1 METLV
6 KVTRNGQ
13 ITIPA
18 EVRRELGIEEG
29 DYMEVT
35 MKDGVIVISPAQVVD
50 RRQAYFW
57 SKKWQREE
65 READEDIEAGRI
77 RVFDDVDSLIADLDS

>member
-18 EVRRELGIEEG
+18 EVRGELGIKEG

-35 MKDGVIVISPAQVVD
+35 LKGGVIMISPAHVVD
-50 RRQAYFW
+50 RSQAYFW
-57 SKKWQREE
+57 SKSWQREE
-65 READEDIEAGRI
+65 READEDIEAGRV
-77 RVFDDVDSLIADLDS
+77 RVFDDVDSLISDLDS

>member
-1 METLV
+1 MSTLV

-18 EVRRELGIEEG
+18 EVRRQLGIEEG
-29 DYMEVT
+29 DYIEVT
-35 MKDGVIVISPAQVVD
+35 LKEGLIVMSPAHLVD
-50 RRQAYFW
+50 RTQAYFW
-57 SKKWQREE
+57 TQRWQDEE
-65 READEDIEAGRI
+65 READEDIEAGRV

>member
-1 METLV
+1 MGALI

-18 EVRRELGIEEG
+18 KVRRELGIQEG

-35 MKDGVIVISPAQVVD
+35 LKEGVIVISPAQVVGKS
-50 RRQAYFW
+50 QAYFW
-57 SKKWQREE
+57 SKRWQQEE
-65 READEDIEAGRI
+65 READEDIEAGRV
-77 RVFDDVDSLIADLDS
+77 RVFDDADSLIADLDS

>member
-1 METLV
+1 MGALI

-18 EVRRELGIEEG
+18 EIRRELGIREG

-35 MKDGVIVISPAQVVD
+35 LKEGVIVISPAQVVD
-50 RRQAYFW
+50 KSQAFFW
-57 SKKWQREE
+57 SERWQREE
-65 READEDIEAGRI
+65 READEDIEAGRV
-77 RVFDDVDSLIADLDS
+77 RVFDDVDSLISDLDS

>member
-18 EVRRELGIEEG
+18 EVRKELGIEEG

-35 MKDGVIVISPAQVVD
+35 LKEGVIMISPAQVVD
-50 RRQAYFW
+50 KSQAYFW
-57 SKKWQREE
+57 SKSWQREE
-65 READEDIEAGRI
+65 READEDIEAGRV
-77 RVFDDVDSLIADLDS
+77 RVFDDVDSLISDLDS

>member
-50 RRQAYFW
+50 RSQAYFW
-57 SKKWQREE
+57 SKRWQREE
-65 READEDIEAGRI
+65 READEDIGAGRV